1 MEFDVAILG
10 GGAAGLMAAAR
21 LNELGGHTVCIIE
34 SNDKPGAKI
43 RISGGGKCNL
53 TNVSVSEQNYLGDET
68 LVREVLER
76 FDEAALLAWVRTH
89 GCKPVVRKERYYFCP
104 HSAQEL
110 IDILLKEAAVTKFFL
125 QHSVLKVEKEDGLFT
140 VTTDKKVIKACKVIV
155 ATGGISYASVGASGI
170 GLEIAE
176 TFGIATVP
184 FRPALAGLTLQK
196 AQFWMKALTGVSFP
210 VTIRVGD
217 RKLQEDM
224 LFAHRGISGPAV
236 LSASLYWE
244 KGAITIDFLNGMSLT
259 PLLKKGG
266 NRKVSTALPLP
277 KRFVTAFLEQAGV
290 ADKPCSALSREEAAH
305 LAGLEAYTFAP
316 AGTFGFTKAEVSK
329 GGVACSELKSPSC
342 ESVRVDGLYFVGEVT
357 EVTGELGGYNFQWA
371 FASGRCAAEDIAAV

>member
-10 GGAAGLMAAAR
+10 GGAAGVMAAAR
-21 LNELGGHTVCIIE
+21 LNECSGLSVCIIE
-34 SNDKPGAKI
+34 GNEKPAAKI

-53 TNVSVSEQNYLGDET
+53 TNVSVSEHNYLGDEM

-76 FDEAALLAWVRTH
+76 FDEAALLAWVRAR

-110 IDILLKEAAVTKFFL
+110 IDILLKEAAATKFFL
-125 QHSVLKVEKEDGLFT
+125 QHSVLKVEKADGLFT
-140 VTTDKKVIKACKVIV
+140 VTTDKKVIKARKVIV

-224 LFAHRGISGPAV
+224 LFAHRGISGPAI

-244 KGAITIDFLNGMSLT
+244 KGPITIDCLNGMSLM

-266 NRKVSTALPLP
+266 NRKISTALPLP

-290 ADKPCSALSREEAAH
+290 ADKPCSVLSPEEAAQ

-329 GGVACSELKSPSC
+329 GGVSCTQLKSPSC